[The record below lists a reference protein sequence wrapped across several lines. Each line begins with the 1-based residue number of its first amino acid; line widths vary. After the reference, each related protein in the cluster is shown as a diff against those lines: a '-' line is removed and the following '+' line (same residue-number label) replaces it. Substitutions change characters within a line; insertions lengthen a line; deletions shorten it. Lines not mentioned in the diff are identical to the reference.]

1 MRAQPNHN
9 EARRLKVLW
18 QYEVLDTVPEEVFD
32 DLTEL
37 AARICEAPIALISLV
52 DEDRQWFKSKVG
64 LTIKETSR
72 DISFCGHAIQQDD
85 LFIVPDAT
93 KDLRFARNPLVTSDP
108 KIRFYAGAPLI
119 TPDGHALG
127 SLCVIDKVPR
137 ELRPEQMQALR
148 VLARHVMTQLELR
161 RHARELTAA
170 QTAREAVTDEL
181 AKARLEVEKL
191 RQQVSVLKVKK
202 AVRKVVSARRTVRR
216 ARAKAR

>member
-1 MRAQPNHN
+1 MVTQTPHS

-18 QYEVLDTVPEEVFD
+18 QYEVLDTVPESVFD

-52 DEDRQWFKSKVG
+52 DEDRQWFKSRVG
-64 LTIKETSR
+64 LTLNETSR
-72 DISFCGHAIQQDD
+72 NASFCSFAIQQEG

-93 KDLRFARNPLVTSDP
+93 KDRRFARNPLVVSDP

-127 SLCVIDKVPR
+127 TLCVIDKVPR
-137 ELRPEQMQALR
+137 QLRPEQQQALS

-161 RHARELTAA
+161 RHARELAEARKQGATAK
-170 QTAREAVTDEL
+170 DEL
-181 AKARLEVEKL
+181 DRVRAELEQLRHKL
-191 RQQVSVLKVKK
+191 AAFKSRRNPAPRTRRPL
-202 AVRKVVSARRTVRR
+202 RKSRR
-216 ARAKAR
+216 